1 MSKSKS
7 LSQKSRSQCHVVSD
21 IDRSNS
27 LNTYFSSIG
36 TVDYGRLS
44 VMATNKRTCIQART
58 FTRPTDIVT
67 AAIRKLKSNL
77 SSGSDGLPFLLFKC
91 CCGSLSQ
98 PLAIML
104 TQIFVLCLITDDW

>member
-1 MSKSKS
+1 VSKSKS

-21 IDRSNS
+21 IDRANS

-36 TVDYGRLS
+36 TVGRLS
-44 VMATNKRTCIQART
+44 VMATNKLTCIQART
-58 FTRPTDIVT
+58 FTTAIVT

-98 PLAIML
+98 L
-104 TQIFVLCLITDDW
+104 TQIFVLCLITGDW